1 MSVHNLTQLY
11 GLPVFDLLYDGDG
24 VAELPAADSVAWRLS
39 VSYTDDSAHRFEQ
52 VWDRFLSKVDTTQ
65 VRAVVVGAWGQE
77 MYDDTLSPAVQHVI
91 DAKDRLPA
99 LRALFLADVTAEENE
114 ISWIEQVDLSPLLKA
129 FPALEEL
136 GARGGHRQFTPVE
149 HTALRSLR
157 LESGGMSA
165 AVVRGISE
173 SDLPALERLELWL
186 GSEEYGGDTTVGDL
200 ATLLSGA
207 RFPAL
212 RHLGVQDSEIQDAI
226 AEAVAHA
233 PVVPMLETLALSMG
247 VLTDAG
253 AEALLSG
260 QPLTHLK
267 RFDLHHHYLTDAMV
281 ERVRAA
287 LEPAGV
293 EVDLSEQE
301 KPEEDDGR
309 LWHYI
314 AVAE

>member
-1 MSVHNLTQLY
+1 MSVQHLTEFH
-11 GLPVFDLLYDGDG
+11 GLPVFDLPRDAA
-24 VAELPAADSVAWRLS
+24 AELPEPGTVAWRLAFDWAEEGEEMDQIWARF
-39 VSYTDDSAHRFEQ
+39 TDR
-52 VWDRFLSKVDTTQ
+52 VDTTG
-65 VRAVVVGAWGQE
+65 VRALILGPWSSE
-77 MYDDTLSPAVQHVI
+77 MFEGKLDVELQRVI
-91 DAKDRLPA
+91 DAKDDLPA
-99 LRALFLADVTAEENE
+99 LRAFFLADVEPEENE
-114 ISWIEQVDLSPLLKA
+114 ISWIDQVDLSPFLAA

-136 GARGGHRQFTPVE
+136 GARGSHREFTPLR

-157 LESGGMSA
+157 LESGGLSA

-173 SDLPALERLELWL
+173 SELPSLESLELWL
-186 GSEEYGGDTTVGDL
+186 GSDAYGGDTTVADL
-200 ATLLSGA
+200 ATLLSGT

-212 RHLGVQDSEIQDAI
+212 RHLGLQDSEIQDAI

-233 PVVPMLETLALSMG
+233 PVVPTLETLSLSMG

-267 RFDLHHHYLTDAMV
+267 RFDLHHHFLSDGMM
-281 ERVRAA
+281 ERLRET

-293 EVDLSEQE
+293 ALDLSEQE
-301 KPEEDDGR
+301 SPEGYDGR
-309 LWHYI
+309 MWHYV